1 MFVDIFCAEWL
12 MFLGL
17 ICTTIGSVS
26 LGVWS
31 LFCFRIHKGRPE
43 ILSGTKKCEY
53 LDWIAKPGLFLFLA
67 GALLQ
72 CWAEYLTLC
81 G

>member
-1 MFVDIFCAEWL
+1 MFVDIFCAEQS
-12 MFLGL
+12 MFWGL

-26 LGVWS
+26 LGLWS
-31 LFCFRIHKGRPE
+31 LFCFKIRKGSAH
-43 ILSGTKKCEY
+43 IQNNKTCEC

-72 CWAEYLTLC
+72 CWAGYLTLC
-81 G
+81 E